1 MEGGIVAEEY
11 DFLPSIDYKLF
22 EYMQEGVTIY
32 DLVYGES
39 GEIVDLIIKYTNL
52 AADKQRKS
60 LKKGLTES
68 VTEAYGYEAV
78 AFDLKK
84 ANEVVSTRK
93 GTIYETYFAPLDKHF
108 LITAFLPK
116 KDLYITLTTDITK
129 QKKAEEELQIERQKL
144 LDIIEFL
151 PDATFVI
158 DENKK
163 VIAWNKAI
171 EEITGVPKEQIL
183 GKGNYEYSIPLYGVR
198 RPILVDLIFSE
209 DKEIEDKYSYVKR
222 EGNTL
227 FAEVFMENL
236 FGGKGAY
243 VFKKASPLYNT
254 EGDLVG
260 AIETIHDISYQKKAE
275 EEL

>member
-1 MEGGIVAEEY
+1 MERKTNLNNTMEGGIVAEEY

-171 EEITGVPKEQIL
+171 EEITGV
-183 GKGNYEYSIPLYGVR
+183 
-198 RPILVDLIFSE
+198 
-209 DKEIEDKYSYVKR
+209 
-222 EGNTL
+222 
-227 FAEVFMENL
+227 
-236 FGGKGAY
+236 
-243 VFKKASPLYNT
+243 
-254 EGDLVG
+254 
-260 AIETIHDISYQKKAE
+260 
-275 EEL
+275 